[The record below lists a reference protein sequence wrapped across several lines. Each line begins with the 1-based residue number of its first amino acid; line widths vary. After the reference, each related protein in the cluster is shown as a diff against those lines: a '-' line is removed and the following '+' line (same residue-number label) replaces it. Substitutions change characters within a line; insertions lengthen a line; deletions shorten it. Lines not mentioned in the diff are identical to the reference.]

1 MSVFSVP
8 VTIGIDEERIA
19 KEIEQNV
26 ETKVVDN
33 IVKAVEEAI
42 YNKRSYYG
50 TKDEPLRTM
59 IRYEI
64 DKILKEKED
73 LIVEV
78 AATKLADKLSR
89 HKAVKEKAAAVAE
102 EVCKE

>member
-8 VTIGIDEERIA
+8 VTIGVDEKRIA

-33 IVKAVEEAI
+33 IVEAVEEII

-50 TKDEPLRTM
+50 MKDEPLRTM
-59 IRYEI
+59 ILHEI

-73 LIVEV
+73 LIVEI

-89 HKAVKEKAAAVAE
+89 QEAVKEKAAAVAE
-102 EVCKE
+102 EVFK

>member
-8 VTIGIDEERIA
+8 VTIGIDEERIV

-26 ETKVVDN
+26 ETQVVNN
-33 IVKAVEEAI
+33 IVKAVEEVI

-73 LIVEV
+73 LIVNV

-89 HKAVKEKAAAVAE
+89 QKAVKEKAAAVAE
-102 EVCKE
+102 EVYKE